1 MILDKISLRGWYL
14 IAALSCVSL
23 LAYALYK
30 QHVDFLDPCPL
41 CVLQRV
47 AFMWIGGVALLGVLH
62 NPARGGQ
69 KTYSLMI
76 TLGAVLGAAIA
87 GRHVW
92 MQHLPADQVPECG
105 PGLNYMLENFPL
117 KETFSSVFF
126 GSGSCAEVYWSFLG
140 LSMPTWALIWFL
152 GLGTATLWFTFRR
165 EQKA

>member
-1 MILDKISLRGWYL
+1 MFLRKITLRSWYL
-14 IAALSCVSL
+14 MVAVSCISL

-41 CVLQRV
+41 CIIQRV
-47 AFMWIGGVALLGVLH
+47 GFIWMGVFALLAAVHYPGTAGRKV
-62 NPARGGQ
+62 
-69 KTYSLMI
+69 YSWI
-76 TLGAVLGAAIA
+76 IVLGAVFGAAVA

-117 KETFSSVFF
+117 QETFSSVFF